1 MFLNDFPA
9 LDTSSL
15 TPIDMGTFNTGFS
28 FTDANGV
35 TQTVKGDTYSLTPGA
50 GYGQLYTP
58 PAPATPQ
65 YSYINT
71 LPAYSDRP
79 LTPITM
85 STPTPPTAP
94 AAAAPAQSTAP
105 TVSAP
110 PANQNVV
117 QGQAPASSSNTDW
130 FTRNIVPLLTAGI
143 QTYGA
148 VKQYDYAAQAAAARL
163 PAGVSSNYLT
173 AKAPTLTPAQIA
185 SMTPAQLQAYYAAY
199 PSANP
204 NLYSGLYPSTGGGL
218 STMLSSLGLGNMDTT
233 TMLMLGGGALLLFM
247 LMRKEPASTPARKRK
262 R

>member
-1 MFLNDFPA
+1 MHLNDFPT
-9 LDTSSL
+9 LDTSAL

-28 FTDANGV
+28 YNDV
-35 TQTVKGDTYSLTPGA
+35 TGAMQTVQGDTFSLTPGVT
-50 GYGQLYTP
+50 YGQLYTP
-58 PAPATPQ
+58 PPVQP

-85 STPTPPTAP
+85 NTGPAPSTNTAP
-94 AAAAPAQSTAP
+94 AVA
-105 TVSAP
+105 AP
-110 PANQNVV
+110 PATPQVV
-117 QGQAPASSSNTDW
+117 QGQAPATQSNADW
-130 FTRNIVPLLTAGI
+130 FAKNILPILTTGI

-148 VKQYDYAAQAAAARL
+148 VQQYNTAAQIAAAQRL
-163 PAGVSSNYLT
+163 PAGVSSSYLT
-173 AKAPTLTPAQIA
+173 TKAPTLTPQQIA

-204 NLYSGLYPSTGGGL
+204 NAYSSLYPSTGGGV
-218 STMLSSLGLGNMDTT
+218 STMLSSLGLGSMDTT

-247 LMRKEPASTPARKRK
+247 MLGKSSPAPARKRK

>member
-1 MFLNDFPA
+1 MHLNDFPA
-9 LDTSSL
+9 LDTSAL

-28 FTDANGV
+28 FNDANGV
-35 TQTVKGDTYSLTPGA
+35 LQTVQGDTFSLTPGVT
-50 GYGQLYTP
+50 YGQIYTP
-58 PAPATPQ
+58 PASQ
-65 YSYINT
+65 YSYINN

-85 STPTPPTAP
+85 STTTPAVTKQAPPTNTAP
-94 AAAAPAQSTAP
+94 STAP
-105 TVSAP
+105 P

-117 QGQAPASSSNTDW
+117 QGQAPATSSSGSTSDW
-130 FTRNIVPLLTAGI
+130 FARNIVPVLTAGI

-163 PAGVSSNYLT
+163 PAGVSSSYLT

-204 NLYSGLYPSTGGGL
+204 NLYTGTG
-218 STMLSSLGLGNMDTT
+218 SSILSSLGLGSMDTT
-233 TMLMLGGGALLLFM
+233 TMMMLAGGSLLFFM
-247 LMRKEPASTPARKRK
+247 LMRKGPETAPRRTRSARKGRK
-262 R
+262 